1 MVASDS
7 YHPPPTGCLPPELL
21 VDCGAAATALLALAS
36 HYACFYLHSTQVR
49 PIVHG
54 AALAGAGGGGFMFL
68 ITKEAHARGAVEA
81 ALAGEQCVVHDV
93 AVDCVG
99 LRTKVIP
106 A

>member
-1 MVASDS
+1 M
-7 YHPPPTGCLPPELL
+7 
-21 VDCGAAATALLALAS
+21 
-36 HYACFYLHSTQVR
+36 
-49 PIVHG
+49 HG